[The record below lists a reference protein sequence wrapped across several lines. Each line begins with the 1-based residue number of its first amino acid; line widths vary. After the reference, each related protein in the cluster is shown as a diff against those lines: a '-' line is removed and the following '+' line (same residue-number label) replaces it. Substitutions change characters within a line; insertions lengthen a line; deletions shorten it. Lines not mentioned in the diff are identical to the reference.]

1 MIWHKNWLNLNVCMR
16 NSIFS
21 SFHENCMRVIIKRTS
36 WMAIPTNSS
45 FKMFESDNKSLIC
58 MFISRE
64 MNIYFKK
71 SYKEK
76 REIFKLI
83 KPNIYL
89 KESGVHRVTGRV
101 RKHVNWGRLHMCNS
115 MENNE
120 ESTST
125 LATSFTKTQSYFS
138 SHFVL
143 NTRLVRPKAFPTRLF
158 FFLAQ

>member
-1 MIWHKNWLNLNVCMR
+1 
-16 NSIFS
+16 
-21 SFHENCMRVIIKRTS
+21 
-36 WMAIPTNSS
+36 MAIPTNSS

-101 RKHVNWGRLHMCNS
+101 RKHVN
-115 MENNE
+115 
-120 ESTST
+120 
-125 LATSFTKTQSYFS
+125 
-138 SHFVL
+138 
-143 NTRLVRPKAFPTRLF
+143 
-158 FFLAQ
+158 